1 MTFMTGA
8 DARIWPAL
16 RVRPRLYYGWVV
28 LGVAALAMV
37 GTLPGRT
44 QGLGLITEPL
54 LRDLGIGRV
63 AFAQIN
69 LVATLTGALFCAG
82 IGQLIDRRGSR
93 IVLTATVLLLGA
105 VVLLMSRA
113 TSLIALLVFV
123 TLTRGFGQS
132 ALSVVSLAM
141 VGKWFRR
148 RLTWAMA
155 VYALVMSVGFMA
167 AFPAVGA
174 LVLASGWRAAWAA
187 IGACLI
193 FGLAPLAWVFDRST
207 PETIGLPVDGIDGI
221 DGVDGVDGRW
231 RGLAG
236 VDRGRPVGDP
246 LDIPTA
252 QATLAEALR
261 SPAFWVFALASSVY
275 GLVASGIGL
284 FNESILAARGFAPE
298 VYHTALAVTAIT
310 GLVGNFAAGAFA
322 DRGSLRHVLVAAL
335 LILTAA
341 LAALAHVTTV
351 GHVMAQAVAMGIAG
365 GFVMVVFF
373 SFWGRAY
380 GRAHLGRI
388 QGAAQAMTVVA
399 SAVGPLFLALTVD
412 ATGSYAA
419 AFYMLAGIV
428 VALAAAA
435 ALVRIP
441 AGAESL
447 RAAAG

>member
-1 MTFMTGA
+1 MTEAGV
-8 DARIWPAL
+8 RIWPAL
-16 RVRPRLYYGWVV
+16 RVRPRVYYGWVV

-69 LVATLTGALFCAG
+69 LVATLTGALFCVG
-82 IGQLIDRRGSR
+82 IGRLIDRRGSR

-113 TSLIALLVFV
+113 NGLIALLVFV

-148 RLTWAMA
+148 RLTRAMA

-167 AFPAVGA
+167 AFPLVGA

-187 IGACLI
+187 IGGCLVL
-193 FGLAPLAWVFDRST
+193 GLAPLAWLLDRST
-207 PETIGLPVDGIDGI
+207 PETIGL
-221 DGVDGVDGRW
+221 GVDGVESS
-231 RGLAG
+231 
-236 VDRGRPVGDP
+236 DRGGATGEP
-246 LDIPTA
+246 LDIPQA
-252 QATLAEALR
+252 QATLAEALG

-310 GLVGNFAAGAFA
+310 GLIGNFAAGAFA

-335 LILTAA
+335 VILTMA

-365 GFVMVVFF
+365 GFVMVAFF

-399 SAVGPLFLALTVD
+399 SAVGPLLLALSVD
-412 ATGSYAA
+412 ATGSYAT
-419 AFYMLAGIV
+419 AFYVLAGV
-428 VALAAAA
+428 VAALAAAA
-435 ALVRIP
+435 SIVWIP